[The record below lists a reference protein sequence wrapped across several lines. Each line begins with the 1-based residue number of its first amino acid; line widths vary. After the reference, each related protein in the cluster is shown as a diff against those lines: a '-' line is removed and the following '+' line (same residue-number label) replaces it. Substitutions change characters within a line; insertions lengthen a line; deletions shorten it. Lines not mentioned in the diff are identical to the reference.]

1 MQYVTGAL
9 NMWQFRWPSEEEILR
24 LSICDDGRGFA
35 DFDKKYGVTP
45 GMGIKI
51 MHISRQAAWR
61 DVGIPAASRRGHG
74 SAAGNANGVG
84 VSWYVSLESTSN
96 AGGRSR
102 HVRHGMAMLI
112 NLEPD
117 MEVFAEAGDGDEA
130 LVALKAGHHAD
141 IVLMDVSLKTLS
153 GFEVI
158 KSMHIVMPA
167 LPVLVVS
174 MHDEGVYA
182 ERALRAGARGYVMKQ
197 EPGDVLITAIREVLR
212 GNIYLSKPMQRQAVE
227 SGCDRKFRT

>member
-1 MQYVTGAL
+1 MPAL
-9 NMWQFRWPSEEEILR
+9 KAQVMLV
-24 LSICDDGRGFA
+24 DDHA
-35 DFDKKYGVTP
+35 
-45 GMGIKI
+45 M
-51 MHISRQAAWR
+51 
-61 DVGIPAASRRGHG
+61 
-74 SAAGNANGVG
+74 
-84 VSWYVSLESTSN
+84 L
-96 AGGRSR
+96 
-102 HVRHGMAMLI
+102 RHGMAMLI

-130 LVALKAGHHAD
+130 LAALKAGHHAD

-158 KSMHIVMPA
+158 KSIHILSPT

-197 EPGDVLITAIREVLR
+197 EPGEVLITAIHEVLK
-212 GNIYLSKPMQRQAVE
+212 GNIYLSKSMHAKLLNRVAAGNSEAEPLISSLTPSEFEVLHLIG
-227 SGCDRKFRT
+227 SGHSSQEIAKLLNRSIKTIETHRFNIRTKLNLKDGADLIRYATHLNEAQ